1 MSEHYLRLVR
11 EEIKGPVLTQ
21 IPPQKLESIIQTI
34 RKSYYNA
41 HTLDNLGKRML
52 VLLLN
57 KIANDAKLLVK
68 IRSLKFVVQEKI
80 ENNSVDQDIARL
92 LLLAVKA
99 GEILYSPVALRFGD
113 KILYKFSSNCRIG
126 SRVFRKGEV
135 APLSILEIISAELNS
150 CGQIMIDP
158 FFKLLAPRYRI

>member
-11 EEIKGPVLTQ
+11 EEIKGPTLTQ

-68 IRSLKFVVQEKI
+68 IRSLKFMVQEEI
-80 ENNSVDQDIARL
+80 ENSSVDQDIARL

-99 GEILYSPVALRFGD
+99 GETLYSPIVLRFGD
-113 KILYKFSSNCRIG
+113 KILY
-126 SRVFRKGEV
+126 
-135 APLSILEIISAELNS
+135 
-150 CGQIMIDP
+150 
-158 FFKLLAPRYRI
+158 